1 MKKRLYSIKEA
12 WNARL
17 LEAFCESR
25 STKHSNWYM
34 HKEQKEKGSELKITT
49 GSRKCWKDIDIGSNN
64 EVKPN
69 RMLLHDIAYMIVI
82 SPL

>member
-1 MKKRLYSIKEA
+1 MKKLLYSIKET

-49 GSRKCWKDIDIGSNN
+49 GSRKVGRI
-64 EVKPN
+64 
-69 RMLLHDIAYMIVI
+69 
-82 SPL
+82 